1 MPHTARSFLMVR
13 RRERAISNHEAPIS
27 ASSFETPLTRLLSMR
42 VRRGRVGEGTT
53 QSCRNC
59 CLDREISPQFIIRSR
74 SFPGIVPKRDKTQTV
89 SATIRADVNHVQT
102 ITVITLLALLTISGA
117 VISDR
122 ILTGEA
128 QTVVAV
134 RF

>member
-1 MPHTARSFLMVR
+1 M
-13 RRERAISNHEAPIS
+13 
-27 ASSFETPLTRLLSMR
+27 
-42 VRRGRVGEGTT
+42 
-53 QSCRNC
+53 
-59 CLDREISPQFIIRSR
+59 
-74 SFPGIVPKRDKTQTV
+74 
-89 SATIRADVNHVQT
+89 QT

-122 ILTGEA
+122 ILTREA